1 MTTSC
6 APPSRSRLSSRRAAA
21 LRGRA
26 SGDSFGFKDM
36 NLPASLREPPAPRG
50 GRNNLI
56 MKVTLICNRK
66 QTFGWLSH
74 QGVAPKRLD
83 TTQRPYSPAHFK
95 VVTPQN

>member
-36 NLPASLREPPAPRG
+36 NLPASLREPLAPRG
-50 GRNNLI
+50 GRNHLI
-56 MKVTLICNRK
+56 MIVTLICNRK
-66 QTFGWLSH
+66 QTRSEESRVGKECVSKCRSRWSLYH
-74 QGVAPKRLD
+74 LKKKKILLVI
-83 TTQRPYSPAHFK
+83 
-95 VVTPQN
+95 